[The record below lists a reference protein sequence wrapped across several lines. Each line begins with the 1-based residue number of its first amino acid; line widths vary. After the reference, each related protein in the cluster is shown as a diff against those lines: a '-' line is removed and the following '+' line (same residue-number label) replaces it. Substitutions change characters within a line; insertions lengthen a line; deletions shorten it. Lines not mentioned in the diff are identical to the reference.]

1 MTEVVVKNNSPG
13 DYYEASLANG
23 SLVMQP
29 FCACGNSL
37 NEDYFCEKCSRKCQC
52 RQVICQDE
60 ETLALVRR
68 YIRESSQFSGL
79 QARLAGKGGA

>member
-1 MTEVVVKNNSPG
+1 MTEIIEKNNIPS
-13 DYYEASLANG
+13 DYYEASLENG

-29 FCACGNSL
+29 FCACGNDL
-37 NEDYFCEKCSRKCQC
+37 NENYFCEKCSRKCQC

-68 YIRESSQFSGL
+68 YIRKSSQFSGL
-79 QARLAGKGGA
+79 KIKLAEKDSA